1 MQMAEIEA
9 RFKIHDLFTRYMR
22 AMDNRDEKEL
32 FACFT
37 EDGVMETPVLSG
49 RFAGREGQ
57 RELLKR
63 HRKIYEGCQLRHCF
77 TNLEVEL
84 DGDHARARAYLLVSS
99 TREGKTTIL
108 NTGAGHYDCRL
119 VKVADNWLFEYRR
132 VFIDSLPE

>member
-1 MQMAEIEA
+1 MQTAEMEA
-9 RFKIHDLFTRYMR
+9 RFKIHDLFSRYMKSI
-22 AMDNRDEKEL
+22 DNCDEKEL

-37 EDGVMETPVLSG
+37 EEGVLETPVLGG

-57 RELLKR
+57 REFLKNS
-63 HRKIYEGCQLRHCF
+63 RKMHEGCQLRHLF

-108 NTGAGHYDCRL
+108 NAGHYDCRL

-132 VFIDSLPE
+132 VFIDSIPE